1 MVDSLSKVD
10 KKRGIDLV
18 SFFLL
23 GVILR
28 GHHACLH
35 QKSPNSGGSRRE
47 TSPSIIVLSGK
58 GWIMAAANTQP
69 LVLGGRYELYEKLGA
84 GGMGA
89 VYRAFDRL
97 TGETLALKR
106 VHLPDSP
113 AAALFDTKPD
123 LRLILAREF
132 GTLASLRHPN
142 VISVS
147 DYGFDDQRQ
156 PYFTLALVEKAQ
168 TIREA
173 ASRDSVRGR
182 ARLLVQMLQALAY
195 LHRRGITHRDLKP
208 SNVLVDQTGVV
219 KVLDFGLAAVGVAV
233 EGGAGTLAYLAPE
246 ILNGGKASPL
256 SDLFAVGVMAY
267 ELFAGKHP
275 FDIANPSRLVYEI
288 LFQAPDLT
296 AIVSSSTPTAIA
308 DPNTSDTAPSIPILD
323 LDDDPTSASVDVIA
337 EWSHQRAQTE
347 PAALDGL
354 PGVIGRLMAKNPAER
369 YQDAHAAMI
378 ALCEAVGIP
387 VPREDEAIRDS
398 FLKASAFVG
407 RDAELGSLLESLES
421 LQHGRGGAWVIGGES
436 GVGKSRLVDE
446 LRIHAL
452 IDGAMVLRGQA
463 VADGR
468 LPFQMLRDIARRLV
482 IAAPLS
488 DAEAGILK
496 PLVPDVEALLN
507 RSIPEVSALE
517 GKQALNRLA
526 ITLIDLLKRQQRP
539 LVLLLEDLQWAG
551 ESAEV
556 IKRLISETRNQA
568 WLVIATYRD
577 DEAPEM
583 AAQYEGTRQMRL
595 ARLDRTAI
603 TTLSAA
609 MLGEAGKRANVLQ
622 LIERESEGNALFMIE
637 VVRTLAEESGSLQL
651 IGADSLPETV
661 FTGGVRAILQ
671 RRLTRVPTWAQGAL
685 KLAAV
690 LGRALD
696 FALIRLEARERG
708 FDADA
713 WLTAC
718 VNAAVFDPVDG
729 GWRFAHDK
737 LRETLKAGFD
747 DDERRELHRR
757 AAQLIETAYPDDQG
771 YAEALAEHYSTAG
784 EPEKVLKYSV
794 IALERIVYYT
804 LEIDRAEALL
814 RLALPLTEGEARFQ
828 RERAALLLF
837 TGEVWE
843 RRANYPE
850 MRAVFQESL
859 ALNAD
864 IPAGSIKAMLGISRT
879 YWRESEYPTAIEYAD
894 RALEAALALNDPALI
909 ASARVNRGT
918 VAIFVSDHASAREN
932 ITAALAI
939 HRQMNNTRG
948 IAAALHNL
956 GNVTSETGGLSEALE
971 YYKESNRMY
980 TEAGDRGG
988 MAATLNNCGVAEM
1001 RLGNYAAAREY
1012 FAACLAINRQVG
1024 EKRGIARN
1032 LHNFGEAAYF
1042 EDDLDTARQFLRDA
1056 CAIYREIGDRRGL
1069 VLALISLCDA
1079 ARNGGKLDE
1088 AEALYEETHRLCRE
1102 IGDARLECSYLNS
1115 WALVAFE
1122 LGRSTEAWA
1131 ALRQAAAMAQAHE
1144 LIPLLLDTVSE
1155 AAEIYARTGHT
1166 EAAITCIAAAQD
1178 HPSIVVDARR
1188 VIAKTRG
1195 LIIAERGEAAYQMML
1210 ERAGNPSLE
1219 AVIALMNAGAET

>member
-1 MVDSLSKVD
+1 
-10 KKRGIDLV
+10 
-18 SFFLL
+18 
-23 GVILR
+23 
-28 GHHACLH
+28 
-35 QKSPNSGGSRRE
+35 
-47 TSPSIIVLSGK
+47 
-58 GWIMAAANTQP
+58 MAAANTQP

-106 VHLPDSP
+106 VHLPDSA

-156 PYFTLALVEKAQ
+156 PYFTLALVEQAQ
-168 TIREA
+168 T
-173 ASRDSVRGR
+173 SRDSVRGR
-182 ARLLVQMLQALAY
+182 VRLLVQMLQALAY

-219 KVLDFGLAAVGVAV
+219 KVLDFGLAAVGVVA

-246 ILNGGKASPL
+246 ILNGGTASPL

-267 ELFAGKHP
+267 ELLAGKHP

-296 AIVSSSTPTAIA
+296 AIVSPAAPGFPASVDDS
-308 DPNTSDTAPSIPILD
+308 SDTAPSIPILD
-323 LDDDPTSASVDVIA
+323 QDDDPTSASVDVSA
-337 EWSHQRAQTE
+337 EWSQHGAKTE
-347 PAALDGL
+347 PTALDGL
-354 PGVIGRLMAKNPAER
+354 PGVIGRLMAKDPADR

-378 ALCEAVGIP
+378 ALCEAAGIP

-398 FLKASAFVG
+398 FLHASAFVG
-407 RDAELGSLLESLES
+407 RDAELASLLDSLEA
-421 LQHGRGGAWVIGGES
+421 LQQGKGVAWLIGGES

-446 LRIHAL
+446 VRIRAL
-452 IDGAMVLRGQA
+452 ITGAMVLRGQA
-463 VADGR
+463 GADGR

-482 IAAPLS
+482 IAASLS

-507 RSIPEVSALE
+507 RPIPDVSALE

-539 LVLLLEDLQWAG
+539 VVLLLEDLQWAG

-556 IKRLISETRNQA
+556 IRRLISETAAQA
-568 WLVIATYRD
+568 WLLIATYRD

-583 AAQYEGTRQMRL
+583 AAQYADARQMRL

-609 MLGEAGKRANVLQ
+609 MLGEVGKRANVLQ

-637 VVRTLAEESGSLQL
+637 VVRTLAEESGSLQS
-651 IGADSLPETV
+651 IGEDTLPETV
-661 FTGGVRAILQ
+661 FAGGVRAILQ
-671 RRLTRVPTWAQGAL
+671 RRLSRVPAWAQGTL

-696 FALIRLEARERG
+696 LTLIRHEAREHG
-708 FDADA
+708 FDSDA

-737 LRETLKAGFD
+737 LRETLKAGFEE
-747 DDERRELHRR
+747 DERRELHRR
-757 AAQLIETAYPDDQG
+757 AAQLIETAYPNDHG
-771 YAEALAEHYSTAG
+771 YAEALAEHYAIAR
-784 EPEKVLKYSV
+784 EPEKVLKFSV
-794 IALERIVYYT
+794 IALERIVNYT

-814 RLALPLTEGEARFQ
+814 RQALPLTEGEARFQ

-837 TGEVWE
+837 VGEVWE

-850 MRAVFQESL
+850 MRAAFQESL
-859 ALNAD
+859 ALND
-864 IPAGSIKAMLGISRT
+864 DHSAGAVRAMLGISRS
-879 YWRESEYPTAIEYAD
+879 YWRESEYPIAIEYAEQ
-894 RALEAALALNDPALI
+894 AVETAVKLNDPALI
-909 ASARVNRGT
+909 ASARMNRGT
-918 VAIFVSDHASAREN
+918 VAVFVSDHTAAREN
-932 ITAALAI
+932 IGAALAL
-939 HRQMNNTRG
+939 HRQLNNTRG
-948 IAAALHNL
+948 IASALHNL
-956 GNVTSETGGLSEALE
+956 GNVTSETGGLAEALE

-1079 ARNGGKLDE
+1079 ARSGGKFDE

-1122 LGRSTEAWA
+1122 LGRSTEAWV
-1131 ALRQAAAMAQAHE
+1131 ALRQAAALAQAHE

-1155 AAEIYARTGHT
+1155 AAELYARSGQT

-1188 VIAKTRG
+1188 VIAKTRD
-1195 LIIAERGEAAYQMML
+1195 LIIAQQGEAALQAMI

-1219 AVIALMNAGAET
+1219 EVIALMTAGT